1 MQANAKLD
9 RAALEAIAELTRRGL
24 LLLVD
29 KPGSTF
35 NGFPRGTCGPASDIL
50 GRLIKEQLGADGVY
64 VWAQDHPN
72 LKREQSHA
80 WFEVDGFIID
90 LTYDQFPD
98 TGLTGWVFDQSN
110 EWHAKFAEQERRQ
123 GFCPPSGWPEYPLDG
138 YAAAKSQI

>member
-1 MQANAKLD
+1 MQAKAKID
-9 RAALEAIAELTRRGL
+9 RAALEAIAESTRRGL

-64 VWAQDHPN
+64 VWAKDHPN

-80 WFEVDGFIID
+80 WFEEIGRAHV
-90 LTYDQFPD
+90 
-98 TGLTGWVFDQSN
+98 
-110 EWHAKFAEQERRQ
+110 
-123 GFCPPSGWPEYPLDG
+123 
-138 YAAAKSQI
+138 